1 MIDLPDELDFPV
13 IDGHNDLPW
22 ECRRSRG
29 SSIEGVDGV
38 ESTLHTDLTKLRA
51 GGVVGQ
57 FWSVYVHIDEP
68 DPVRTTLQ
76 QIDLVHRLVARYP
89 DDLVLARTATEV
101 RAAIASGRIGSLLGA
116 EGGHSI
122 GDDLAILRTFARLG
136 VRYMTLTHNA
146 DTPWADSALGEQSHG
161 GLNDRGREV
170 VAEMERIGMLVDL
183 SHVSAATMS
192 DVLDVAT
199 APVIFSHSSVA
210 AIHDHPRN
218 VPDHILERLARN
230 GGGVMNTFVPM
241 FISEEYARWHEAG
254 EVGAEPVVTV
264 AHIADHVE
272 HAREIAGVHHIGL
285 GGDYDGTPTFPGD
298 VRDVSQYPVLA
309 HELRRR
315 GWSTA
320 DLRALA
326 GGNILRVLEETDDR
340 FALN

>member
-1 MIDLPDELDFPV
+1 MTHLPEDLDFPV
-13 IDGHNDLPW
+13 VDGHNDLPW
-22 ECRRSRG
+22 ECRVRRG

-38 ESTLHTDLTKLRA
+38 ESTLHTDLPKLRA

-68 DPVRTTLQ
+68 DPVLTTLQ

-89 DDLVLARTATEV
+89 DDLAIARTANDV
-101 RAAIASGRIGSLLGA
+101 RDAIRTGRIGSLLGA

-122 GDDLAILRTFARLG
+122 GNDLAILRTFARLG

-146 DTPWADSALGEQSHG
+146 DTPWADSAVGLHTHG

-183 SHVSAATMS
+183 SHVSAETMS

-210 AIHDHPRN
+210 ALNDHPRN
-218 VPDHILERLARN
+218 VPDDILGRVGGN
-230 GGGVMNTFVPM
+230 GGVVMITFVPM
-241 FISEEYARWHEAG
+241 FISAEYAQWHDAG
-254 EVGAEPVVTV
+254 EVGPAPEVTV

-272 HAREIAGVHHIGL
+272 HARDVAGIDHIGL
-285 GGDYDGTPTFPGD
+285 GGDYDGTPSFPGD
-298 VRDVSQYPVLA
+298 VSDVSQYPVLA
-309 HELRRR
+309 RELRNR
-315 GWSTA
+315 GWSA
-320 DLRALA
+320 QDLRALA
-326 GGNILRVLEETDDR
+326 GANILRVLEETDAR
-340 FALN
+340 FAVN